1 MGAGGEPN
9 AGFLPAS
16 KRITDAPWLR
26 VALGRY
32 EKGRTRF
39 DVLSA
44 HDVLAAALDPVKP
57 VGSHDVGA
65 AAARHRVAVAVAN
78 ENLVAARPADDDVPT
93 RPADEHLGA
102 RAAEKAVAAA
112 SAVEPALLRA
122 VGIELIR
129 QARRRG
135 GCFRRA
141 VSGDL
146 CGRRRGACLR

>member
-93 RPADEHLGA
+93 RAADEHLGA

-112 SAVEPALLRA
+112 SAVSLLSCGQWGSNSSGRHGAAAAMRTSLPEPP
-122 VGIELIR
+122 
-129 QARRRG
+129 
-135 GCFRRA
+135 
-141 VSGDL
+141 
-146 CGRRRGACLR
+146 